1 MALEDKFRSDL
12 KEAMRRGDVVRRSV
26 IRMVLANI
34 KSAEIERGV
43 PLDDA
48 AIIGVIEKDIKRHQ
62 DSIEA
67 FSKANRQDLVSKE
80 REELEIL
87 QGYMPARISH
97 EEVIEAARRVIEEVG
112 AGGPRDKGKVMSP
125 LIAELKGKADGQEI
139 NTVVSELLAGLSGN

>member
-1 MALEDKFRSDL
+1 MALEDGFRSDL

-26 IRMVLANI
+26 IRMVLANM
-34 KSAEIERGV
+34 KRAEIEKGS

-48 AIIGVIEKDIKRHQ
+48 AIIGVIEKDIRRHQ

-87 QGYMPARISH
+87 QGYMPTRISH
-97 EEVIEAARRVIEEVG
+97 EEIIEAARRIIEEVG
-112 AGGPRDKGKVMSP
+112 AQGPRDKGKVMP
-125 LIAELKGKADGQEI
+125 RLVAELKGKADGQEI
-139 NTVVSELLAGLSGN
+139 SAVVSELLAGLSGN